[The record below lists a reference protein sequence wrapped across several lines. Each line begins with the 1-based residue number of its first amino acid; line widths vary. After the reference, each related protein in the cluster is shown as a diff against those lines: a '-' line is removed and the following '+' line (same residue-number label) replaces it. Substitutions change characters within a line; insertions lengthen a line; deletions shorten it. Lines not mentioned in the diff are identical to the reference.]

1 MYVLPVPRDDLISF
15 LPQQGVVAEIGV
27 WRGDFSRVILKQ
39 NKPSKLHL
47 IDPWRF
53 LDLDDYR
60 NDPTNSPNDE
70 HEQNFQG
77 VKRAFRRQEKKE
89 TVVFHRNL
97 STEAAPTFPDQYF
110 DWIYLDGM
118 HTYEA
123 VKEDLNAFVPKLKD
137 DGFILGHDYTNQAKV
152 QDLQFGVVE
161 AVNEFVTVQ
170 GFTFF
175 AVTTENYPTYVLVK
189 DAGQE
194 CVEAFMDKLVRNVR
208 PIIEIRDYPERPFQ
222 HKQFEFIDRRKRKKV
237 RLIPSF

>member
-60 NDPTNSPNDE
+60 NDPTNSPNEE

-118 HTYEA
+118 HASRLE
-123 VKEDLNAFVPKLKD
+123 NFVRVHRSVNSSDHPD
-137 DGFILGHDYTNQAKV
+137 NHHDRETA
-152 QDLQFGVVE
+152 
-161 AVNEFVTVQ
+161 
-170 GFTFF
+170 
-175 AVTTENYPTYVLVK
+175 
-189 DAGQE
+189 
-194 CVEAFMDKLVRNVR
+194 MDR
-208 PIIEIRDYPERPFQ
+208 
-222 HKQFEFIDRRKRKKV
+222 
-237 RLIPSF
+237 